1 MPRARLL
8 RLLPALAALGL
19 PVGAAGCGEGA
30 RADVT
35 GTIKLHGQ
43 PPKFTG
49 IEVLFVHPNGT
60 QVSAPVH
67 EDGTY
72 KAEGVPPGQVGVCFV
87 YITPEAAQMG
97 AEAQAGGGGRKL
109 GKPGDAPAP
118 KVKARGSP
126 GPKTNP
132 VPEPLRE
139 ASTSK
144 LTVNVPSGKST
155 TFDYDIK

>member
-1 MPRARLL
+1 MPHARQL
-8 RLLPALAALGL
+8 RLLAALCFA
-19 PVGAAGCGEGA
+19 VGAAGCGEGG
-30 RADVT
+30 RADVA

-49 IEVLFVHPNGT
+49 IEVMFTHPNGA

-72 KAEGVPPGQVGVCFV
+72 KAEGVPAGEVMVCFV

-109 GKPGDAPAP
+109 GKPGDAEKAAS
-118 KVKARGSP
+118 KVKARGTP
-126 GPKTNP
+126 GPKNNP
-132 VPEPLRE
+132 IPRELRE

-144 LTVNVPSGKST
+144 LTVNVQAGKTS